1 MNRQDRQSGEEEI
14 REVRAINEI
23 AVTDIK
29 VAEMTTKF
37 SGVILRK
44 AELENNFEKVYSRVF
59 EKMIEF
65 EFFGGGE
72 NVLEIFGESG
82 G

>member
-1 MNRQDRQSGEEEI
+1 MDRQF
-14 REVRAINEI
+14 REVREL
-23 AVTDIK
+23 TDIEL
-29 VAEMTTKF
+29 VEMTTKF
-37 SGVILRK
+37 SGVIFQK

-59 EKMIEF
+59 EKMVEF
-65 EFFGGGE
+65 QFLGNSE

>member
-1 MNRQDRQSGEEEI
+1 MDEQSRDAMRVRDFNRAATTNIELVD
-14 REVRAINEI
+14 
-23 AVTDIK
+23 
-29 VAEMTTKF
+29 MTTKF

-59 EKMIEF
+59 EKMLEF
-65 EFFGGGE
+65 QFFGNSE

>member
-1 MNRQDRQSGEEEI
+1 MDRQFRG
-14 REVRAINEI
+14 VRNINEVAI
-23 AVTDIK
+23 ADIEI
-29 VAEMTTKF
+29 AEMTTKF

-59 EKMIEF
+59 EKMVEF
-65 EFFGGGE
+65 QFFGNSE

>member
-1 MNRQDRQSGEEEI
+1 MDRQFRGI
-14 REVRAINEI
+14 RDVNEI
-23 AVTDIK
+23 AIADIEI
-29 VAEMTTKF
+29 AEMTTKF

-59 EKMIEF
+59 EKMVEF
-65 EFFGGGE
+65 QFLGNSE

>member
-1 MNRQDRQSGEEEI
+1 MDRQFRG
-14 REVRAINEI
+14 VRNINEVAI
-23 AVTDIK
+23 ADIEI
-29 VAEMTTKF
+29 AEMTTKF

-59 EKMIEF
+59 EKMVEF
-65 EFFGGGE
+65 QFLGNSE